1 MALKFKVRADF
12 AAPNSRDLIWKAS
25 EISSRDPQVR
35 SAAMAKAEQVQAV
48 ARSILLA
55 APVDSTSMRR
65 NAETTAA
72 LVNVEQVKVFPRRK
86 VLPGSPIPVA
96 LASSLSMYT
105 DAWEN
110 GDSGRPATFFFTR
123 AWKSVAG

>member
-12 AAPNSRDLIWKAS
+12 AAPNNKDLIWQAS
-25 EISSRDPQVR
+25 EISARDPQVR
-35 SAAMAKAEQVQAV
+35 SAAMSKAEQVQAT

-55 APVDSTSMRR
+55 APVDSTAMRR
-65 NAETTAA
+65 NAEMTAS
-72 LVNVEQVKVFPRRK
+72 LVNVESVMVFPRRA

-96 LASSLSMYT
+96 LASSLSKDT
-105 DAWEN
+105 QAWEN
-110 GDSGRPATFFFTR
+110 GDRGRPATFFFTR